1 MLKIWYNHYRDIAE
15 RNQPMNTVFFAP
27 WKNDDSKIQIRFSTF
42 ESKNGFCVH
51 ELHFHEYFEIEFYV
65 KGSVTNIINGQ
76 SYDMIPGTLSLL
88 SPNDFHK
95 IIKSDGELLIY
106 KLTFLPCSISREA
119 MDTLETFGYPFI
131 RNYIGKAFD
140 DLINKFELLANSLE
154 LSDKNTPLG
163 LFRTQICAS
172 DILLQIFENPE
183 ECRNVVSSLS
193 EDNPVVCGMRY
204 INEHLYEDIRVSD
217 IAASVYLSEDYFGHI
232 FKKYTSMN
240 ISEYIIEQRIK
251 RAYYMLLD
259 TDMTINDIAT
269 MVGYN
274 SVSLFY
280 RHFKRYFD
288 LNPNKIRK
296 NKR

>member
-1 MLKIWYNHYRDIAE
+1 
-15 RNQPMNTVFFAP
+15 
-27 WKNDDSKIQIRFSTF
+27 
-42 ESKNGFCVH
+42 
-51 ELHFHEYFEIEFYV
+51 
-65 KGSVTNIINGQ
+65 
-76 SYDMIPGTLSLL
+76 
-88 SPNDFHK
+88 
-95 IIKSDGELLIY
+95 
-106 KLTFLPCSISREA
+106 
-119 MDTLETFGYPFI
+119 
-131 RNYIGKAFD
+131 
-140 DLINKFELLANSLE
+140 
-154 LSDKNTPLG
+154 
-163 LFRTQICAS
+163 
-172 DILLQIFENPE
+172 
-183 ECRNVVSSLS
+183 
-193 EDNPVVCGMRY
+193 MRY

-274 SVSLFY
+274 SISLFY

-296 NKR
+296 SKR